1 MTNRP
6 VAATRRQR
14 ELAYEMADEFET
26 LPLQNGIYDALLEDE
41 QLAGLCDAAA
51 EAAAASEQR
60 ERFSEDAEY
69 LEDLKEAWGILSHIV
84 RQRALEVVADTCVT
98 IIHDG
103 DQWIEDGHW
112 DTEEI
117 HDAIQEAR
125 EWTQTYT
132 NPVNRVYRLA
142 EVSE

>member
-14 ELAYEMADEFET
+14 ELAHEMADDFET
-26 LPLQNGIYDALLEDE
+26 PPLQNGIHDALLEDE
-41 QLAGLCDAAA
+41 HLAGLCDAAA

-60 ERFSEDAEY
+60 ERFGEDAEY
-69 LEDLKEAWGILSHIV
+69 LENLEEAWGMLAYVV

-103 DQWIEDGHW
+103 DQWAEEGPWDIEETHDG
-112 DTEEI
+112 
-117 HDAIQEAR
+117 IQEAR

-132 NPVNRVYRLA
+132 NAVNRVYQLT